1 MEEVKVI
8 AKLRTNDDVLTF
20 EGKADFDRK
29 KQVIQY
35 QDEHALLTI
44 YLKDKILLR
53 ETEDAILSYKFLEN
67 VDNSFE
73 IYLKDT
79 KQCGTVG
86 MKTKQIKEGVNFF
99 LVIYRIDGNDFDHE
113 YSIEWGFN
121 MSLLKTIEKDLTK
134 KMNEA
139 SIPIEKVT
147 LLESKRKD
155 LGDYQL
161 NDAMSLAKILHKSP
175 MLIAEDMKKVLEE
188 SNYFS
193 KVEIAAVGF
202 LNVTLKDELLVDFVN
217 DYYNSDSKDVDKLV
231 NKKIFL
237 DYGGAN
243 IAKTL
248 HVGHLRSAN
257 IGEALK
263 RLTKRLGQEVICDVH
278 FGDIGR
284 QSGMVIYELRNRY
297 PNLNYF
303 KEEESDNWDELPIT
317 AKDLEEI
324 YPVAS
329 TKAKE
334 DENIMEEVRLITKEL
349 EEGKPNYVALWDKI
363 KKLSIEDIKGVYK
376 KFNTDFDLWEG
387 ESDCYSYMMPML
399 EELRKDGYLKKS
411 EGAEIIEIK
420 EDTDKAPMPDLV
432 VVKSNGATL
441 YATRELATMVS
452 RVKRFNPDEMWY
464 LTDLRQGLYFE
475 QVFRAAHK
483 TKIVSDDTKLE
494 FFGFGTMNG
503 PDGKPFKTRD
513 GAALSLK
520 SLLKEVKEEV
530 ANHSH
535 NLETE
540 ENKDEIIEQIAVAA
554 IKYAD
559 LLSNRT
565 TDYIFDPKKFV
576 DVEGK
581 TGPYLLY
588 TTIRMKSLLKK
599 AKENNLDYSKY
610 TKISEEVE
618 KELITLLLAKNK
630 VLHKAYD
637 TKELNVISDYLY
649 QLTSTYSKFYE
660 KCHVLTE
667 KDKNIQENWLLLT
680 KNVYD
685 TNVELLT
692 ILGIEIPEKM

>member
-1 MEEVKVI
+1 
-8 AKLRTNDDVLTF
+8 
-20 EGKADFDRK
+20 
-29 KQVIQY
+29 
-35 QDEHALLTI
+35 
-44 YLKDKILLR
+44 
-53 ETEDAILSYKFLEN
+53 
-67 VDNSFE
+67 
-73 IYLKDT
+73 
-79 KQCGTVG
+79 
-86 MKTKQIKEGVNFF
+86 
-99 LVIYRIDGNDFDHE
+99 
-113 YSIEWGFN
+113 
-121 MSLLKTIEKDLTK
+121 MSLLKTIEEDLTK

-263 RLTKRLGQEVICDVH
+263 RLTKRLGQDVICDVH

-363 KKLSIEDIKGVYK
+363 KKLSIEDIKEVYK

-513 GAALSLK
+513 GGALSLK

-530 ANHSH
+530 ENHSH

-599 AKENNLDYSKY
+599 ARENNLDYSKY

>member
-1 MEEVKVI
+1 
-8 AKLRTNDDVLTF
+8 
-20 EGKADFDRK
+20 
-29 KQVIQY
+29 
-35 QDEHALLTI
+35 
-44 YLKDKILLR
+44 
-53 ETEDAILSYKFLEN
+53 
-67 VDNSFE
+67 
-73 IYLKDT
+73 
-79 KQCGTVG
+79 
-86 MKTKQIKEGVNFF
+86 
-99 LVIYRIDGNDFDHE
+99 
-113 YSIEWGFN
+113 
-121 MSLLKTIEKDLTK
+121 MSLLKTIEEDLTK

-202 LNVTLKDELLVDFVN
+202 LNVTLKDELLIDFVN
-217 DYYNSDSKDVDKLV
+217 NYYNSDSKDVDKLV
-231 NKKIFL
+231 NKKVFL

-513 GAALSLK
+513 GGALSLK

-530 ANHSH
+530 ENHSH

>member
-1 MEEVKVI
+1 
-8 AKLRTNDDVLTF
+8 
-20 EGKADFDRK
+20 
-29 KQVIQY
+29 
-35 QDEHALLTI
+35 
-44 YLKDKILLR
+44 
-53 ETEDAILSYKFLEN
+53 
-67 VDNSFE
+67 
-73 IYLKDT
+73 
-79 KQCGTVG
+79 
-86 MKTKQIKEGVNFF
+86 
-99 LVIYRIDGNDFDHE
+99 
-113 YSIEWGFN
+113 
-121 MSLLKTIEKDLTK
+121 MSLLKTIEEDLTK

-202 LNVTLKDELLVDFVN
+202 LNVTLKDELLIDFVN

-263 RLTKRLGQEVICDVH
+263 RLAKRLGQEVICDVH

-334 DENIMEEVRLITKEL
+334 DENIMDEVRLITKEL
-349 EEGKPNYVALWDKI
+349 EEGKTNYVALWDKI

-513 GAALSLK
+513 GGALSLK

-530 ANHSH
+530 ENHSH

>member
-1 MEEVKVI
+1 
-8 AKLRTNDDVLTF
+8 
-20 EGKADFDRK
+20 
-29 KQVIQY
+29 
-35 QDEHALLTI
+35 
-44 YLKDKILLR
+44 
-53 ETEDAILSYKFLEN
+53 
-67 VDNSFE
+67 
-73 IYLKDT
+73 
-79 KQCGTVG
+79 
-86 MKTKQIKEGVNFF
+86 
-99 LVIYRIDGNDFDHE
+99 
-113 YSIEWGFN
+113 
-121 MSLLKTIEKDLTK
+121 MSLLKTIEEDLTK

-161 NDAMSLAKILHKSP
+161 NDAMSLAKVLHKSP

-193 KVEIAAVGF
+193 KVLIAAVGF
-202 LNVTLKDELLVDFVN
+202 LNVTLKDELLVEFVN

-263 RLTKRLGQEVICDVH
+263 RLTKRLGQDVICDVH

-303 KEEESDNWDELPIT
+303 TEEESDNWDELPIT

-503 PDGKPFKTRD
+503 SDGKPFKTRD
-513 GAALSLK
+513 GGALSLK

-530 ANHSH
+530 ENHSH

>member
-1 MEEVKVI
+1 
-8 AKLRTNDDVLTF
+8 
-20 EGKADFDRK
+20 
-29 KQVIQY
+29 
-35 QDEHALLTI
+35 
-44 YLKDKILLR
+44 
-53 ETEDAILSYKFLEN
+53 
-67 VDNSFE
+67 
-73 IYLKDT
+73 
-79 KQCGTVG
+79 
-86 MKTKQIKEGVNFF
+86 
-99 LVIYRIDGNDFDHE
+99 
-113 YSIEWGFN
+113 
-121 MSLLKTIEKDLTK
+121 MSLLRTIEEDLTK

-161 NDAMSLAKILHKSP
+161 NDAMSLAKVLHKSP

-202 LNVTLKDELLVDFVN
+202 LNVTLKDELLVEFVN

-334 DENIMEEVRLITKEL
+334 DENIMDEVRLITKEL
-349 EEGKPNYVALWDKI
+349 EEGKPSYVALWDKI

-513 GAALSLK
+513 GGALSLK

-530 ANHSH
+530 ENHSH

-618 KELITLLLAKNK
+618 KELIILLLAKNK

-660 KCHVLTE
+660 KCHILTE
-667 KDKNIQENWLLLT
+667 KDKNVQENWLLLT

>member
-1 MEEVKVI
+1 MSLI
-8 AKLRTNDDVLTF
+8 
-20 EGKADFDRK
+20 
-29 KQVIQY
+29 
-35 QDEHALLTI
+35 
-44 YLKDKILLR
+44 
-53 ETEDAILSYKFLEN
+53 
-67 VDNSFE
+67 
-73 IYLKDT
+73 
-79 KQCGTVG
+79 
-86 MKTKQIKEGVNFF
+86 KQIEG
-99 LVIYRIDGNDFDHE
+99 
-113 YSIEWGFN
+113 
-121 MSLLKTIEKDLTK
+121 DLTK

-139 SIPIEKVT
+139 AIPIERVT

-175 MLIAEDMKKVLEE
+175 ILIAEDMKKILEE
-188 SNYFS
+188 SGYFD
-193 KVEIAAVGF
+193 
-202 LNVTLKDELLVDFVN
+202 NVTIASIGFINVSLKEEILVNFVN
-217 DYYNSDSKDVDKLV
+217 NYYNNSDKDVDLLEK
-231 NKKIFL
+231 KKIFL

-284 QSGMVIYELRNRY
+284 QSGMVIYEIRNRY

-303 KEEESDNWDELPIT
+303 TEEESNNWDELPIT

-329 TKAKE
+329 LKAKE

-363 KKLSIEDIKGVYK
+363 KKISIEDIKEVYK

-387 ESDCYSYMMPML
+387 ESDCYSYMGPML
-399 EELRKDGYLKKS
+399 ENLRTQGYLQKS
-411 EGAEIIEIK
+411 EGAEVIEVR

-432 VVKSNGATL
+432 VVKSNGGTL
-441 YATRELATMVS
+441 YATHDLATMVS
-452 RVKRFNPDEMWY
+452 RVERFNPDEMWY

-483 TKIVSDDTKLE
+483 TKIVSDDTKLS

-513 GAALSLK
+513 GGALSLK

-530 ANHSH
+530 TTHSH
-535 NLETE
+535 NLENE
-540 ENKDEIIEQIAVAA
+540 VNKEDIIEQIAVAA

-599 AKENNLDYSKY
+599 AKENNLNYEKY
-610 TKISEEVE
+610 TSITDEVE
-618 KELITLLLAKNK
+618 KELITLLLNKNK
-630 VLHKAYD
+630 ILHKAYD

-667 KDKNIQENWLLLT
+667 NNKNIQENWLLLT

-685 TNVELLT
+685 TNVELLS

>member
-1 MEEVKVI
+1 
-8 AKLRTNDDVLTF
+8 
-20 EGKADFDRK
+20 
-29 KQVIQY
+29 
-35 QDEHALLTI
+35 
-44 YLKDKILLR
+44 
-53 ETEDAILSYKFLEN
+53 
-67 VDNSFE
+67 
-73 IYLKDT
+73 
-79 KQCGTVG
+79 
-86 MKTKQIKEGVNFF
+86 
-99 LVIYRIDGNDFDHE
+99 
-113 YSIEWGFN
+113 
-121 MSLLKTIEKDLTK
+121 MSLLKTIEEDLTK

-139 SIPIEKVT
+139 SIPIEKIT

-193 KVEIAAVGF
+193 KVEIAVVGF

-303 KEEESDNWDELPIT
+303 KDEESDNWDELPIT

-483 TKIVSDDTKLE
+483 TKIVSEDTKLE

-513 GAALSLK
+513 GGALSLK

-530 ANHSH
+530 ENHSH

-667 KDKNIQENWLLLT
+667 KDKSIQENWLLLT

>member
-1 MEEVKVI
+1 
-8 AKLRTNDDVLTF
+8 
-20 EGKADFDRK
+20 
-29 KQVIQY
+29 
-35 QDEHALLTI
+35 
-44 YLKDKILLR
+44 
-53 ETEDAILSYKFLEN
+53 
-67 VDNSFE
+67 
-73 IYLKDT
+73 
-79 KQCGTVG
+79 
-86 MKTKQIKEGVNFF
+86 
-99 LVIYRIDGNDFDHE
+99 
-113 YSIEWGFN
+113 
-121 MSLLKTIEKDLTK
+121 MSLLKTIEEDLTK

-202 LNVTLKDELLVDFVN
+202 LNVTLKDELLIDFVN
-217 DYYNSDSKDVDKLV
+217 NYYNSDSKDVDKLV

-329 TKAKE
+329 TKSKE

-513 GAALSLK
+513 GGALSLK

-530 ANHSH
+530 ENHSH

>member
-1 MEEVKVI
+1 MSLI
-8 AKLRTNDDVLTF
+8 
-20 EGKADFDRK
+20 
-29 KQVIQY
+29 
-35 QDEHALLTI
+35 
-44 YLKDKILLR
+44 
-53 ETEDAILSYKFLEN
+53 
-67 VDNSFE
+67 
-73 IYLKDT
+73 
-79 KQCGTVG
+79 
-86 MKTKQIKEGVNFF
+86 KQIEG
-99 LVIYRIDGNDFDHE
+99 
-113 YSIEWGFN
+113 
-121 MSLLKTIEKDLTK
+121 DLTK

-139 SIPIEKVT
+139 AIPIERVT

-175 MLIAEDMKKVLEE
+175 MLIAEDMKRILEE
-188 SNYFS
+188 SGYFD
-193 KVEIAAVGF
+193 
-202 LNVTLKDELLVDFVN
+202 NVTIASIGFINVSLKEEILVNFVN
-217 DYYNSDSKDVDKLV
+217 NYYNNSDKDVDLLEK
-231 NKKIFL
+231 KKIFL

-284 QSGMVIYELRNRY
+284 QSGMVIYEIRNRY

-303 KEEESDNWDELPIT
+303 TEEESDNWDELPIT

-329 TKAKE
+329 LKAKE
-334 DENIMEEVRLITKEL
+334 DESIMEEVRFITKEL

-363 KKLSIEDIKGVYK
+363 KKISIEDIKEVYK

-387 ESDCYSYMMPML
+387 ESDCYSYMNPMI
-399 EELRKDGYLKKS
+399 ENLRNKGYLEKS
-411 EGAEIIEIK
+411 EGAEVIEVR

-452 RVKRFNPDEMWY
+452 RVERFNPDEMWY

-483 TKIVSDDTKLE
+483 TKIVSDDTKLS

-513 GAALSLK
+513 GGALSLK
-520 SLLKEVKEEV
+520 SLLAEVKEEV
-530 ANHSH
+530 TAHSH
-535 NLETE
+535 NLEKE
-540 ENKDEIIEQIAVAA
+540 PNKEEIIEQIAVAA

-599 AKENNLDYSKY
+599 AKENNLNYKKY
-610 TKISEEVE
+610 NSITNEVE
-618 KELITLLLAKNK
+618 KELITLLLNKNK
-630 VLHKAYD
+630 ILHKAYD

-667 KDKNIQENWLLLT
+667 NNKNIQENWLLLT

-685 TNVELLT
+685 TNVELLS

>member
-1 MEEVKVI
+1 
-8 AKLRTNDDVLTF
+8 
-20 EGKADFDRK
+20 
-29 KQVIQY
+29 
-35 QDEHALLTI
+35 
-44 YLKDKILLR
+44 
-53 ETEDAILSYKFLEN
+53 
-67 VDNSFE
+67 
-73 IYLKDT
+73 
-79 KQCGTVG
+79 
-86 MKTKQIKEGVNFF
+86 
-99 LVIYRIDGNDFDHE
+99 
-113 YSIEWGFN
+113 
-121 MSLLKTIEKDLTK
+121 MSLLKTIEEDLTK

-161 NDAMSLAKILHKSP
+161 NDAMSLAKVLHKSP

-202 LNVTLKDELLVDFVN
+202 LNVTLKDELLIDFVN
-217 DYYNSDSKDVDKLV
+217 NYYNSDSKDVDKLV
-231 NKKIFL
+231 DKKIFL

-513 GAALSLK
+513 GGALSLK

-530 ANHSH
+530 ENHSH

-680 KNVYD
+680 N
-685 TNVELLT
+685 
-692 ILGIEIPEKM
+692 

>member
-1 MEEVKVI
+1 
-8 AKLRTNDDVLTF
+8 
-20 EGKADFDRK
+20 
-29 KQVIQY
+29 
-35 QDEHALLTI
+35 
-44 YLKDKILLR
+44 
-53 ETEDAILSYKFLEN
+53 
-67 VDNSFE
+67 
-73 IYLKDT
+73 
-79 KQCGTVG
+79 
-86 MKTKQIKEGVNFF
+86 
-99 LVIYRIDGNDFDHE
+99 
-113 YSIEWGFN
+113 
-121 MSLLKTIEKDLTK
+121 MSLLKTIEEDLTK

-139 SIPIEKVT
+139 SIPIEKIT

-161 NDAMSLAKILHKSP
+161 NDAMSLAKVLHKSP

-202 LNVTLKDELLVDFVN
+202 LNVTLKDELLVEFVN

-349 EEGKPNYVALWDKI
+349 EEGKPSYVALWDKI
-363 KKLSIEDIKGVYK
+363 KKLSIEDIKEVYK

-513 GAALSLK
+513 GGALSLK

-530 ANHSH
+530 ENHSH

-660 KCHVLTE
+660 KCHILTE
-667 KDKNIQENWLLLT
+667 KDKNVQENWLLLT

>member
-1 MEEVKVI
+1 
-8 AKLRTNDDVLTF
+8 
-20 EGKADFDRK
+20 
-29 KQVIQY
+29 
-35 QDEHALLTI
+35 
-44 YLKDKILLR
+44 
-53 ETEDAILSYKFLEN
+53 
-67 VDNSFE
+67 
-73 IYLKDT
+73 
-79 KQCGTVG
+79 
-86 MKTKQIKEGVNFF
+86 
-99 LVIYRIDGNDFDHE
+99 
-113 YSIEWGFN
+113 
-121 MSLLKTIEKDLTK
+121 MSLLKTIEEDLTK

-202 LNVTLKDELLVDFVN
+202 LNVTLKDELLIDFVN
-217 DYYNSDSKDVDKLV
+217 NYYNSDSKDVDKLV

-387 ESDCYSYMMPML
+387 ESDCYSYMIPML

-513 GAALSLK
+513 GGALSLK

-530 ANHSH
+530 ENHSH

>member
-1 MEEVKVI
+1 
-8 AKLRTNDDVLTF
+8 
-20 EGKADFDRK
+20 
-29 KQVIQY
+29 
-35 QDEHALLTI
+35 
-44 YLKDKILLR
+44 
-53 ETEDAILSYKFLEN
+53 
-67 VDNSFE
+67 
-73 IYLKDT
+73 
-79 KQCGTVG
+79 
-86 MKTKQIKEGVNFF
+86 
-99 LVIYRIDGNDFDHE
+99 
-113 YSIEWGFN
+113 
-121 MSLLKTIEKDLTK
+121 MSLLRTIEEDLTK

-161 NDAMSLAKILHKSP
+161 NDAMSLAKVLHKSP

-202 LNVTLKDELLVDFVN
+202 LNVTLKDELLVEFVN

-329 TKAKE
+329 IKAKE

-349 EEGKPNYVALWDKI
+349 EEGKPSYVALWDKI

-452 RVKRFNPDEMWY
+452 RVKRFNPNEMWY

-513 GAALSLK
+513 GGALSLK

-530 ANHSH
+530 ENHSH

-618 KELITLLLAKNK
+618 KELIILLLAKNK

-660 KCHVLTE
+660 KCHILTE
-667 KDKNIQENWLLLT
+667 KDKNVQENWLLLT

>member
-1 MEEVKVI
+1 
-8 AKLRTNDDVLTF
+8 
-20 EGKADFDRK
+20 
-29 KQVIQY
+29 
-35 QDEHALLTI
+35 
-44 YLKDKILLR
+44 
-53 ETEDAILSYKFLEN
+53 
-67 VDNSFE
+67 
-73 IYLKDT
+73 
-79 KQCGTVG
+79 
-86 MKTKQIKEGVNFF
+86 
-99 LVIYRIDGNDFDHE
+99 
-113 YSIEWGFN
+113 
-121 MSLLKTIEKDLTK
+121 MSLLKTIEEDLTK

-139 SIPIEKVT
+139 SIPIEKIT

-202 LNVTLKDELLVDFVN
+202 LNVTLKDELLIDFVN
-217 DYYNSDSKDVDKLV
+217 NYYNSDSKDVDKLV

-513 GAALSLK
+513 GGALSLK

-530 ANHSH
+530 ENHSH

>member
-1 MEEVKVI
+1 
-8 AKLRTNDDVLTF
+8 
-20 EGKADFDRK
+20 
-29 KQVIQY
+29 
-35 QDEHALLTI
+35 
-44 YLKDKILLR
+44 
-53 ETEDAILSYKFLEN
+53 
-67 VDNSFE
+67 
-73 IYLKDT
+73 
-79 KQCGTVG
+79 
-86 MKTKQIKEGVNFF
+86 
-99 LVIYRIDGNDFDHE
+99 
-113 YSIEWGFN
+113 
-121 MSLLKTIEKDLTK
+121 MSLLKTIEEDLTK

-202 LNVTLKDELLVDFVN
+202 LNVTLKDELLVEFVN
-217 DYYNSDSKDVDKLV
+217 NYYNSDSKDVDKLV

-329 TKAKE
+329 LKAKE

-349 EEGKPNYVALWDKI
+349 EEGKPSYVALWDKI
-363 KKLSIEDIKGVYK
+363 KKLSIEDIKEVYK

-432 VVKSNGATL
+432 VVKSNGGTL
-441 YATRELATMVS
+441 YATHELATMVS

-464 LTDLRQGLYFE
+464 LTDLRQSLYFE

-483 TKIVSDDTKLE
+483 TKIVSDGTKLE

-513 GAALSLK
+513 GGALSLK

-530 ANHSH
+530 ENHSH

-649 QLTSTYSKFYE
+649 QLTSTYSNFYE
-660 KCHVLTE
+660 KCHILTE

>member
-1 MEEVKVI
+1 
-8 AKLRTNDDVLTF
+8 
-20 EGKADFDRK
+20 
-29 KQVIQY
+29 
-35 QDEHALLTI
+35 
-44 YLKDKILLR
+44 
-53 ETEDAILSYKFLEN
+53 
-67 VDNSFE
+67 
-73 IYLKDT
+73 
-79 KQCGTVG
+79 
-86 MKTKQIKEGVNFF
+86 
-99 LVIYRIDGNDFDHE
+99 
-113 YSIEWGFN
+113 
-121 MSLLKTIEKDLTK
+121 MSLLKTIEEDLTK

-202 LNVTLKDELLVDFVN
+202 LNVTLKDELLIDFVN
-217 DYYNSDSKDVDKLV
+217 NYYNSDSKDVDKLV

-503 PDGKPFKTRD
+503 PDGKPFKTRE
-513 GAALSLK
+513 GGALSLK

-530 ANHSH
+530 ENHSH

-667 KDKNIQENWLLLT
+667 KNKNIQENWLLLT

>member
-1 MEEVKVI
+1 
-8 AKLRTNDDVLTF
+8 
-20 EGKADFDRK
+20 
-29 KQVIQY
+29 
-35 QDEHALLTI
+35 
-44 YLKDKILLR
+44 
-53 ETEDAILSYKFLEN
+53 
-67 VDNSFE
+67 
-73 IYLKDT
+73 
-79 KQCGTVG
+79 
-86 MKTKQIKEGVNFF
+86 
-99 LVIYRIDGNDFDHE
+99 
-113 YSIEWGFN
+113 
-121 MSLLKTIEKDLTK
+121 MSLLKTIEEDLTK

-202 LNVTLKDELLVDFVN
+202 LNVTLKNELLIDFVN
-217 DYYNSDSKDVDKLV
+217 NYYNSDSKDVDKLV

-334 DENIMEEVRLITKEL
+334 DENIMDEVRLITKEL

-513 GAALSLK
+513 GGALSLK

-530 ANHSH
+530 ENHSH

-618 KELITLLLAKNK
+618 KELITLLIAKNK

>member
-1 MEEVKVI
+1 
-8 AKLRTNDDVLTF
+8 
-20 EGKADFDRK
+20 
-29 KQVIQY
+29 
-35 QDEHALLTI
+35 
-44 YLKDKILLR
+44 
-53 ETEDAILSYKFLEN
+53 
-67 VDNSFE
+67 
-73 IYLKDT
+73 
-79 KQCGTVG
+79 
-86 MKTKQIKEGVNFF
+86 
-99 LVIYRIDGNDFDHE
+99 
-113 YSIEWGFN
+113 
-121 MSLLKTIEKDLTK
+121 MSLLKTIEEDLTK

-202 LNVTLKDELLVDFVN
+202 LNVTLKDELLVGFVN

-513 GAALSLK
+513 GGALSLK

-530 ANHSH
+530 ENHSH

>member
-1 MEEVKVI
+1 
-8 AKLRTNDDVLTF
+8 
-20 EGKADFDRK
+20 
-29 KQVIQY
+29 
-35 QDEHALLTI
+35 
-44 YLKDKILLR
+44 
-53 ETEDAILSYKFLEN
+53 
-67 VDNSFE
+67 
-73 IYLKDT
+73 
-79 KQCGTVG
+79 
-86 MKTKQIKEGVNFF
+86 
-99 LVIYRIDGNDFDHE
+99 
-113 YSIEWGFN
+113 
-121 MSLLKTIEKDLTK
+121 MSLLKTIEEDLTK

-263 RLTKRLGQEVICDVH
+263 KLTKRLGQEVICDVH

-513 GAALSLK
+513 GGALSLK

-530 ANHSH
+530 ENHSH

>member
-1 MEEVKVI
+1 
-8 AKLRTNDDVLTF
+8 
-20 EGKADFDRK
+20 
-29 KQVIQY
+29 
-35 QDEHALLTI
+35 
-44 YLKDKILLR
+44 
-53 ETEDAILSYKFLEN
+53 
-67 VDNSFE
+67 
-73 IYLKDT
+73 
-79 KQCGTVG
+79 
-86 MKTKQIKEGVNFF
+86 
-99 LVIYRIDGNDFDHE
+99 
-113 YSIEWGFN
+113 
-121 MSLLKTIEKDLTK
+121 MSLLKTIEEDLTK

-513 GAALSLK
+513 GGALSLK

-530 ANHSH
+530 ENHSH

>member
-1 MEEVKVI
+1 
-8 AKLRTNDDVLTF
+8 
-20 EGKADFDRK
+20 
-29 KQVIQY
+29 
-35 QDEHALLTI
+35 
-44 YLKDKILLR
+44 
-53 ETEDAILSYKFLEN
+53 
-67 VDNSFE
+67 
-73 IYLKDT
+73 
-79 KQCGTVG
+79 
-86 MKTKQIKEGVNFF
+86 
-99 LVIYRIDGNDFDHE
+99 
-113 YSIEWGFN
+113 
-121 MSLLKTIEKDLTK
+121 MSLLKTIEEDLTK

-161 NDAMSLAKILHKSP
+161 NDAMSLAKVLHKSP

-202 LNVTLKDELLVDFVN
+202 LNVTLKDELLIDFVN
-217 DYYNSDSKDVDKLV
+217 NYYNSDSKDVDKLV
-231 NKKIFL
+231 DKKIFL

-513 GAALSLK
+513 GGALSLK

-530 ANHSH
+530 ENHSH

>member
-1 MEEVKVI
+1 
-8 AKLRTNDDVLTF
+8 
-20 EGKADFDRK
+20 
-29 KQVIQY
+29 
-35 QDEHALLTI
+35 
-44 YLKDKILLR
+44 
-53 ETEDAILSYKFLEN
+53 
-67 VDNSFE
+67 
-73 IYLKDT
+73 
-79 KQCGTVG
+79 
-86 MKTKQIKEGVNFF
+86 
-99 LVIYRIDGNDFDHE
+99 
-113 YSIEWGFN
+113 
-121 MSLLKTIEKDLTK
+121 MSLLKTIEEDLTK

-349 EEGKPNYVALWDKI
+349 EEGKHNYVALWDKI

-399 EELRKDGYLKKS
+399 EGLRKDGYLKKS

-513 GAALSLK
+513 GGALSLK

-535 NLETE
+535 NLENE

-599 AKENNLDYSKY
+599 AKESNLDYSKY

>member
-1 MEEVKVI
+1 
-8 AKLRTNDDVLTF
+8 
-20 EGKADFDRK
+20 
-29 KQVIQY
+29 
-35 QDEHALLTI
+35 
-44 YLKDKILLR
+44 
-53 ETEDAILSYKFLEN
+53 
-67 VDNSFE
+67 
-73 IYLKDT
+73 
-79 KQCGTVG
+79 
-86 MKTKQIKEGVNFF
+86 
-99 LVIYRIDGNDFDHE
+99 
-113 YSIEWGFN
+113 
-121 MSLLKTIEKDLTK
+121 MSLLRTIEEDLTK

-161 NDAMSLAKILHKSP
+161 NDAMSLAKVLHKSP

-202 LNVTLKDELLVDFVN
+202 LNVTLKDELLVEFVN

-329 TKAKE
+329 IKAKE

-349 EEGKPNYVALWDKI
+349 EEGKPSYVALWDKI

-513 GAALSLK
+513 GGALSLK

-530 ANHSH
+530 ENHSH

-618 KELITLLLAKNK
+618 KELIILLLAKNK

-660 KCHVLTE
+660 KCHILTE
-667 KDKNIQENWLLLT
+667 KDKNVQENWLLLT

>member
-1 MEEVKVI
+1 
-8 AKLRTNDDVLTF
+8 
-20 EGKADFDRK
+20 
-29 KQVIQY
+29 
-35 QDEHALLTI
+35 
-44 YLKDKILLR
+44 
-53 ETEDAILSYKFLEN
+53 
-67 VDNSFE
+67 
-73 IYLKDT
+73 
-79 KQCGTVG
+79 
-86 MKTKQIKEGVNFF
+86 
-99 LVIYRIDGNDFDHE
+99 
-113 YSIEWGFN
+113 
-121 MSLLKTIEKDLTK
+121 
-134 KMNEA
+134 MNEA

-202 LNVTLKDELLVDFVN
+202 LNVTLKDELLIDFVN
-217 DYYNSDSKDVDKLV
+217 NYYNSDSKDVDKLV

-513 GAALSLK
+513 GGALSLK

-530 ANHSH
+530 ENHSH

>member
-1 MEEVKVI
+1 
-8 AKLRTNDDVLTF
+8 
-20 EGKADFDRK
+20 
-29 KQVIQY
+29 
-35 QDEHALLTI
+35 
-44 YLKDKILLR
+44 
-53 ETEDAILSYKFLEN
+53 
-67 VDNSFE
+67 
-73 IYLKDT
+73 
-79 KQCGTVG
+79 
-86 MKTKQIKEGVNFF
+86 
-99 LVIYRIDGNDFDHE
+99 
-113 YSIEWGFN
+113 
-121 MSLLKTIEKDLTK
+121 MSLLKTIEEDLTK

-217 DYYNSDSKDVDKLV
+217 NYYNSDSKDVDKLV

-297 PNLNYF
+297 SNLNYF
-303 KEEESDNWDELPIT
+303 KEGESDNWDELPIT

-513 GAALSLK
+513 GGALSLK

-530 ANHSH
+530 ENHSH

>member
-1 MEEVKVI
+1 
-8 AKLRTNDDVLTF
+8 
-20 EGKADFDRK
+20 
-29 KQVIQY
+29 
-35 QDEHALLTI
+35 
-44 YLKDKILLR
+44 
-53 ETEDAILSYKFLEN
+53 
-67 VDNSFE
+67 
-73 IYLKDT
+73 
-79 KQCGTVG
+79 
-86 MKTKQIKEGVNFF
+86 
-99 LVIYRIDGNDFDHE
+99 
-113 YSIEWGFN
+113 
-121 MSLLKTIEKDLTK
+121 MSLLKTIEEDLTK

-161 NDAMSLAKILHKSP
+161 NDAMSLAKVLHKSP

-303 KEEESDNWDELPIT
+303 KEEASDNWDELPIT

-513 GAALSLK
+513 GGALSLK

-530 ANHSH
+530 ENHSH

-618 KELITLLLAKNK
+618 KELIILLIAKNK

>member
-1 MEEVKVI
+1 
-8 AKLRTNDDVLTF
+8 
-20 EGKADFDRK
+20 
-29 KQVIQY
+29 
-35 QDEHALLTI
+35 
-44 YLKDKILLR
+44 
-53 ETEDAILSYKFLEN
+53 
-67 VDNSFE
+67 
-73 IYLKDT
+73 
-79 KQCGTVG
+79 
-86 MKTKQIKEGVNFF
+86 
-99 LVIYRIDGNDFDHE
+99 
-113 YSIEWGFN
+113 
-121 MSLLKTIEKDLTK
+121 MSLLKTIEEDLTK

-202 LNVTLKDELLVDFVN
+202 LNVTLKDELLIDFVN
-217 DYYNSDSKDVDKLV
+217 NYYNSDSKDVDKLV

-334 DENIMEEVRLITKEL
+334 DENIMDEVRLITKEL

-513 GAALSLK
+513 GGALSLK

-530 ANHSH
+530 ENHSH

-599 AKENNLDYSKY
+599 AKENNLNYSKY

>member
-1 MEEVKVI
+1 
-8 AKLRTNDDVLTF
+8 
-20 EGKADFDRK
+20 
-29 KQVIQY
+29 
-35 QDEHALLTI
+35 
-44 YLKDKILLR
+44 
-53 ETEDAILSYKFLEN
+53 
-67 VDNSFE
+67 
-73 IYLKDT
+73 
-79 KQCGTVG
+79 
-86 MKTKQIKEGVNFF
+86 
-99 LVIYRIDGNDFDHE
+99 
-113 YSIEWGFN
+113 
-121 MSLLKTIEKDLTK
+121 MSLLKTIEEDLTK

-161 NDAMSLAKILHKSP
+161 NDAMSLAKVLHKSP
-175 MLIAEDMKKVLEE
+175 MLIAEDMEKVLEE

-217 DYYNSDSKDVDKLV
+217 NYYNSDSKDVDKLV

-399 EELRKDGYLKKS
+399 EGLRKDGYLKKS

-483 TKIVSDDTKLE
+483 TEIVSDDTKLE

-513 GAALSLK
+513 GGALSLK

-535 NLETE
+535 NLENE

>member
-1 MEEVKVI
+1 
-8 AKLRTNDDVLTF
+8 
-20 EGKADFDRK
+20 
-29 KQVIQY
+29 
-35 QDEHALLTI
+35 
-44 YLKDKILLR
+44 
-53 ETEDAILSYKFLEN
+53 
-67 VDNSFE
+67 
-73 IYLKDT
+73 
-79 KQCGTVG
+79 
-86 MKTKQIKEGVNFF
+86 
-99 LVIYRIDGNDFDHE
+99 
-113 YSIEWGFN
+113 
-121 MSLLKTIEKDLTK
+121 MSLLRTIEEDLTK

-161 NDAMSLAKILHKSP
+161 NDAMSLAKVLHKSP

-329 TKAKE
+329 IKAKE

-513 GAALSLK
+513 GGALSLK

-530 ANHSH
+530 ENHSH

-618 KELITLLLAKNK
+618 KELITLLIAKNK

-660 KCHVLTE
+660 KCHILTE
-667 KDKNIQENWLLLT
+667 KDKNVQENWLLLT

>member
-1 MEEVKVI
+1 
-8 AKLRTNDDVLTF
+8 
-20 EGKADFDRK
+20 
-29 KQVIQY
+29 
-35 QDEHALLTI
+35 
-44 YLKDKILLR
+44 
-53 ETEDAILSYKFLEN
+53 
-67 VDNSFE
+67 
-73 IYLKDT
+73 
-79 KQCGTVG
+79 
-86 MKTKQIKEGVNFF
+86 
-99 LVIYRIDGNDFDHE
+99 
-113 YSIEWGFN
+113 
-121 MSLLKTIEKDLTK
+121 MSLLKTIEEDLTK

-139 SIPIEKVT
+139 SIPIEKIT

-161 NDAMSLAKILHKSP
+161 NDAMSLAKVLHKSP

-217 DYYNSDSKDVDKLV
+217 NYYNSDSKDVDKLV

-349 EEGKPNYVALWDKI
+349 EEGKPSYVALWDKI

-483 TKIVSDDTKLE
+483 TKIVSDDTNLE

-513 GAALSLK
+513 GGALSLK

>member
-1 MEEVKVI
+1 
-8 AKLRTNDDVLTF
+8 
-20 EGKADFDRK
+20 
-29 KQVIQY
+29 
-35 QDEHALLTI
+35 
-44 YLKDKILLR
+44 
-53 ETEDAILSYKFLEN
+53 
-67 VDNSFE
+67 
-73 IYLKDT
+73 
-79 KQCGTVG
+79 
-86 MKTKQIKEGVNFF
+86 
-99 LVIYRIDGNDFDHE
+99 
-113 YSIEWGFN
+113 
-121 MSLLKTIEKDLTK
+121 MSLLKTIEEDLTK

-202 LNVTLKDELLVDFVN
+202 LNVTLKDELLVEFVN

-334 DENIMEEVRLITKEL
+334 DENIMDEIRLITKEL

-399 EELRKDGYLKKS
+399 EELRKEGYLKKS

-513 GAALSLK
+513 GGALSLK

-530 ANHSH
+530 ENHSH

-667 KDKNIQENWLLLT
+667 KNKNIQENWLLLT

>member
-1 MEEVKVI
+1 
-8 AKLRTNDDVLTF
+8 
-20 EGKADFDRK
+20 
-29 KQVIQY
+29 
-35 QDEHALLTI
+35 
-44 YLKDKILLR
+44 
-53 ETEDAILSYKFLEN
+53 
-67 VDNSFE
+67 
-73 IYLKDT
+73 
-79 KQCGTVG
+79 
-86 MKTKQIKEGVNFF
+86 
-99 LVIYRIDGNDFDHE
+99 
-113 YSIEWGFN
+113 
-121 MSLLKTIEKDLTK
+121 MSLLRTIEEDLTK

-161 NDAMSLAKILHKSP
+161 NDAMSLAKVLHKSP

-202 LNVTLKDELLVDFVN
+202 LNVTLKDELLVEFVN
-217 DYYNSDSKDVDKLV
+217 NYYNSDSKDVDKLV

-363 KKLSIEDIKGVYK
+363 KKLSIEDIKEVYK

-387 ESDCYSYMMPML
+387 ESDCYSYMLPML

-513 GAALSLK
+513 GGALSLK

-530 ANHSH
+530 ENHSH

-660 KCHVLTE
+660 KCHILTE

>member
-1 MEEVKVI
+1 
-8 AKLRTNDDVLTF
+8 
-20 EGKADFDRK
+20 
-29 KQVIQY
+29 
-35 QDEHALLTI
+35 
-44 YLKDKILLR
+44 
-53 ETEDAILSYKFLEN
+53 
-67 VDNSFE
+67 
-73 IYLKDT
+73 
-79 KQCGTVG
+79 
-86 MKTKQIKEGVNFF
+86 
-99 LVIYRIDGNDFDHE
+99 
-113 YSIEWGFN
+113 
-121 MSLLKTIEKDLTK
+121 MSLLKTIEEDLTK

-139 SIPIEKVT
+139 SIPIEKIT

-513 GAALSLK
+513 GGALSLK

-530 ANHSH
+530 ENHSH

-660 KCHVLTE
+660 KYHVLTE

>member
-1 MEEVKVI
+1 
-8 AKLRTNDDVLTF
+8 
-20 EGKADFDRK
+20 
-29 KQVIQY
+29 
-35 QDEHALLTI
+35 
-44 YLKDKILLR
+44 
-53 ETEDAILSYKFLEN
+53 
-67 VDNSFE
+67 
-73 IYLKDT
+73 
-79 KQCGTVG
+79 
-86 MKTKQIKEGVNFF
+86 
-99 LVIYRIDGNDFDHE
+99 
-113 YSIEWGFN
+113 
-121 MSLLKTIEKDLTK
+121 MSLLKTIEEDLTK

-139 SIPIEKVT
+139 FIPIEKVT

-161 NDAMSLAKILHKSP
+161 NDAMSLAKILHKNP

-202 LNVTLKDELLVDFVN
+202 LNVTLKDELLIDFVN
-217 DYYNSDSKDVDKLV
+217 NYYNSDSKDVDKLV

-334 DENIMEEVRLITKEL
+334 DENIMDEVRLITKEL

-513 GAALSLK
+513 GGALSLK

-530 ANHSH
+530 ENHSH

>member
-1 MEEVKVI
+1 
-8 AKLRTNDDVLTF
+8 
-20 EGKADFDRK
+20 
-29 KQVIQY
+29 
-35 QDEHALLTI
+35 
-44 YLKDKILLR
+44 
-53 ETEDAILSYKFLEN
+53 
-67 VDNSFE
+67 
-73 IYLKDT
+73 
-79 KQCGTVG
+79 
-86 MKTKQIKEGVNFF
+86 
-99 LVIYRIDGNDFDHE
+99 
-113 YSIEWGFN
+113 
-121 MSLLKTIEKDLTK
+121 MSLLRTIEEDLTK

-202 LNVTLKDELLVDFVN
+202 LNVTLKDELLIDFVN

-329 TKAKE
+329 IKAKE

-349 EEGKPNYVALWDKI
+349 EEGKPSYVALWDKI

-513 GAALSLK
+513 GGALSLK

-530 ANHSH
+530 ENHSH

-618 KELITLLLAKNK
+618 KELIILLLAKNK

>member
-1 MEEVKVI
+1 MSLI
-8 AKLRTNDDVLTF
+8 
-20 EGKADFDRK
+20 
-29 KQVIQY
+29 
-35 QDEHALLTI
+35 
-44 YLKDKILLR
+44 
-53 ETEDAILSYKFLEN
+53 
-67 VDNSFE
+67 
-73 IYLKDT
+73 
-79 KQCGTVG
+79 
-86 MKTKQIKEGVNFF
+86 KQIE
-99 LVIYRIDGNDFDHE
+99 E
-113 YSIEWGFN
+113 
-121 MSLLKTIEKDLTK
+121 DLTK
-134 KMNEA
+134 KMNKA
-139 SIPIEKVT
+139 NIPIEKVN

-161 NDAMSLAKILHKSP
+161 NDAMSLAKILHKNP
-175 MLIAEDMKKVLEE
+175 MIIAEDMKKVLEE
-188 SNYFS
+188 SDYFS
-193 KVEIAAVGF
+193 NIIIASVGF
-202 LNVTLKDELLVDFVN
+202 INVSLKEEVLINFVN
-217 DYYNSDSKDVDKLV
+217 NYYSSDDKDIDVLE
-231 NKKIFL
+231 NKRIFL

-284 QSGMVIYELRNRY
+284 QSGMVIYEIKNRY

-303 KEEESDNWDELPIT
+303 TKEESNNWDELPIT
-317 AKDLEEI
+317 AEDLEEI

-329 TKAKE
+329 LKAKE
-334 DENIMEEVRLITKEL
+334 DESIMEEVRLITKEL
-349 EEGKPNYVALWDKI
+349 EEGKPSYVALWDKI
-363 KKLSIEDIKGVYK
+363 KKISIEDIKGIYK
-376 KFNTDFDLWEG
+376 KFNTNFDLWEG
-387 ESDCYSYMMPML
+387 ESDCYSYMGPML
-399 EELRKDGYLKKS
+399 ENLRTQGYLQKS
-411 EGAEIIEIK
+411 EGAEVIK
-420 EDTDKAPMPDLV
+420 VREDTDKAPMPDLV
-432 VVKSNGATL
+432 VVKSNGGTL
-441 YATRELATMVS
+441 YATHDLATMVS
-452 RVKRFNPDEMWY
+452 RVERFNPDEMWY

-483 TKIVSDDTKLE
+483 TKIVSDDTKLS

-513 GAALSLK
+513 GGALSLK

-530 ANHSH
+530 TAHSH
-535 NLETE
+535 NLENE
-540 ENKDEIIEQIAVAA
+540 SNKDEIIEQIAVAA

-588 TTIRMKSLLKK
+588 TTIRIKSLLKK
-599 AKENNLDYSKY
+599 AKENNLNYEKY
-610 TKISEEVE
+610 TSITDEVE
-618 KELITLLLAKNK
+618 KELITLLLNKNK
-630 VLHKAYD
+630 ILHKAYD

-660 KCHVLTE
+660 KCHILTE
-667 KDKNIQENWLLLT
+667 NNKNIQENWLLLT

>member
-1 MEEVKVI
+1 MSLI
-8 AKLRTNDDVLTF
+8 
-20 EGKADFDRK
+20 
-29 KQVIQY
+29 
-35 QDEHALLTI
+35 
-44 YLKDKILLR
+44 
-53 ETEDAILSYKFLEN
+53 
-67 VDNSFE
+67 
-73 IYLKDT
+73 
-79 KQCGTVG
+79 
-86 MKTKQIKEGVNFF
+86 KQIE
-99 LVIYRIDGNDFDHE
+99 E
-113 YSIEWGFN
+113 
-121 MSLLKTIEKDLTK
+121 DLTK

-139 SIPIEKVT
+139 AIPIERVT

-175 MLIAEDMKKVLEE
+175 MLIAEDMKRILEE
-188 SNYFS
+188 SGYFD
-193 KVEIAAVGF
+193 
-202 LNVTLKDELLVDFVN
+202 NVTIASIGFINVSLKEEILVNFVDN
-217 DYYNSDSKDVDKLV
+217 YYNSSDKDVDLLEK
-231 NKKIFL
+231 KKIFL

-284 QSGMVIYELRNRY
+284 QSGMVIYEIRNRY

-303 KEEESDNWDELPIT
+303 TEEESDNWDELPIT

-329 TKAKE
+329 LKAKE
-334 DENIMEEVRLITKEL
+334 DESIMEEVRFITKEL

-363 KKLSIEDIKGVYK
+363 KKISIEDIKEVYK

-387 ESDCYSYMMPML
+387 ESDCYSYMGPMI
-399 EELRKDGYLKKS
+399 EKLRNQGYLQKS
-411 EGAEIIEIK
+411 EGAEVIEVR

-452 RVKRFNPDEMWY
+452 RVERFNPDEMWY

-483 TKIVSDDTKLE
+483 TKIVSDDTKLS

-513 GAALSLK
+513 GGALSLK
-520 SLLKEVKEEV
+520 SLLAEVKEEV
-530 ANHSH
+530 TAHSH
-535 NLETE
+535 NLENE
-540 ENKDEIIEQIAVAA
+540 SNKEEIIEQIAVAA

-599 AKENNLDYSKY
+599 SKENNLNYKKY
-610 TKISEEVE
+610 NSITNEVE
-618 KELITLLLAKNK
+618 KELITLLLNKNK
-630 VLHKAYD
+630 ILHKAYD

-667 KDKNIQENWLLLT
+667 NNKNIQENWLLLT

-685 TNVELLT
+685 TNVELLS